1 MSSVNTNLATLR
13 RALRA
18 AFGEKVRIARGHDG
32 AVFLRAISDRFD
44 TDQDPLDI
52 VRSELAGHD
61 LHLPERTLAVL
72 KAPADLEPGEEEL
85 LLATRSPG
93 TPTWA
98 DALTLEPETPPARAK
113 ANYRTIAFWGLKG
126 GVGRTTALAHVA
138 TLLGRRHKVLAVD
151 LDLDSPGLVGALAK
165 TSNTDHVRFD
175 ELLRVAG
182 DRGMSMATLVAR
194 VKLSLRLG
202 KEPSAR
208 VQVLGPEHADVEYV
222 TDLAGP
228 VTPSALYRGGGE
240 GGEPPLRRFL
250 KAAAHA
256 AEAEIVLLDARSGYS
271 DEAAMAV
278 LDLAD
283 EVIVFASPSPSTF
296 ASLEPAVE
304 ALERSRRARGK
315 PSLVHFAAGMLPG
328 NDEVRTRI
336 VAELVAMAERVY
348 TRVSEL
354 LETPDDQ
361 RPPHVDPV
369 RVDYLARIVENDGT
383 LLKDA
388 GEGYREIAGR
398 IDMHAP
404 LIPGFPFDPTW
415 PGTVIDEVC
424 AFFAKHGADA
434 GDVVLEAMGVEGAIE
449 AIANAYPLV
458 LMALC
463 LASPTFA
470 ERARH
475 FGVTTAAL
483 REGVPERIE
492 DVLSLVWGERLD
504 EAEGRVR
511 TTAWLS
517 RRLHLAAADPVLAAI
532 RRAFEAQKARGAPKA
547 PPLLEAA
554 SLREAFAATRA
565 GKMI

>member
-1 MSSVNTNLATLR
+1 MSSTDTSIVALR

-18 AFGEKVRIARGHDG
+18 AFGEKVRVARGHDG
-32 AVFLRAISDRFD
+32 AVFLRVISDRFD
-44 TDQDPLDI
+44 ADEDPLEL
-52 VRSELAGHD
+52 VRRELGD

-85 LLATRSPG
+85 LLAPRSPG

-98 DALTLEPETPPARAK
+98 DALTLEPEMPPARAD
-113 ANYRTIAFWGLKG
+113 APYRTIAFWGLKG

-151 LDLDSPGLVGALAK
+151 LDLDSPGLVGALAAK
-165 TSNTDHVRFD
+165 TSNHGHARFD

-182 DRGMSMATLVAR
+182 DKGTSMATLLAR
-194 VKLSLRLG
+194 VKPALCPG

-208 VQVLGPEHADVEYV
+208 VQVLGPERADVEYV

-240 GGEPPLRRFL
+240 GGEPPLRRFI
-250 KAAAHA
+250 KAAARA

-283 EVIVFASPSPSTF
+283 EVVVFASPSPSTF

-315 PSLVHFAAGMLPG
+315 PRLVHFAAGMLPG
-328 NDEVRTRI
+328 NDEVRDRI
-336 VAELVAMAERVY
+336 VAELAATAERVY
-348 TRVSEL
+348 ARVSEQ

-398 IDMHAP
+398 IEPNAP
-404 LIPGFPFDPTW
+404 WIPGLAVDPRW
-415 PGTVIDEVC
+415 LGTVVDEVC
-424 AFFAKHGADA
+424 KFFATHDSNASE
-434 GDVVLEAMGVEGAIE
+434 VVLGAMGEGAATD
-449 AIANAYPLV
+449 AILNPYPLV
-458 LMALC
+458 LMALS
-463 LASPTFA
+463 LASPTFVQNA
-470 ERARH
+470 EH

-483 REGVPERIE
+483 RQGVTERVD
-492 DVLSLVWGERLD
+492 DVLMLVWGERLD
-504 EAEGRVR
+504 EAEGRVS
-511 TTAWLS
+511 TTAWLF
-517 RRLHLAAADPVLAAI
+517 RRLRLAEPEVWLAFI
-532 RRAFEAQKARGAPKA
+532 RRAFEAQRARGAPEV

-554 SLREAFAATRA
+554 SLREASAIVAA
-565 GKMI
+565 